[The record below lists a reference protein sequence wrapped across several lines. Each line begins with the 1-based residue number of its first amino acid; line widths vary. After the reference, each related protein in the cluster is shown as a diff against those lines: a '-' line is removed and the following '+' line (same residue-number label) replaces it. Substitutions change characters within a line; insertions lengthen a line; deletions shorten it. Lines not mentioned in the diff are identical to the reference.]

1 MGAAIF
7 KNLSEKHTP
16 ESTDRTV
23 IIPPD
28 GDYIFGGL
36 SSGYSVSM
44 PLDLNGLL
52 PDTVFYSAIGQIND
66 TVQKSWPPSIV
77 QIMAYIL
84 APFTFGVSLV
94 LLTFFV
100 CDIERNLR
108 AKLKYLNGYFYEFGI
123 KLVYNKKT
131 CLASWLEVKSIS
143 DLTISALIFENKS
156 R

>member
-16 ESTDRTV
+16 ESKDQTV
-23 IIPPD
+23 IIPPV

-36 SSGYSVSM
+36 SSGYSESM
-44 PLDLNGLL
+44 PLELNGLL

-77 QIMAYIL
+77 KIMAYIL
-84 APFTFGVSLV
+84 APFTFGVSLI

-100 CDIERNLR
+100 CDIERILR

-123 KLVYNKKT
+123 KLVCNKKT
-131 CLASWLEVKSIS
+131 CLASWLDVKSLS
-143 DLTISALIFENKS
+143 HLTISAMILENKT